1 MRIGV
6 IGRTK
11 VLYDSIVLLLN
22 KNYQISFIYTCKEE
36 EFYDFPAKKFKEIAK
51 KYSIPFFEGLNI
63 EQNIENIKLTKTD
76 VCISL
81 NWLTILKSDFLS
93 LFKHGVLNCHSG
105 DLPRYRGNAC
115 VNWAIINQEKS
126 ACITIH
132 KMNEY
137 LDDGPIFLKKYYDLD
152 QNTYIGDFYKWSSK
166 EVPNMFLETIQLISN
181 GYKPEDQSTKIK
193 PIRCYPR
200 KPSDSK
206 INWNNS
212 VDVVHALVRAS
223 SSPFLG
229 AYCFTEQNIKL
240 IILRSKIL
248 EVEFDFYA
256 IPGQICDHLNN
267 YPLVACNDKNK
278 MLMLEKF
285 FLEGSSFE
293 ESKLKLTSSKRARLI

>member
-137 LDDGPIFLKKYYDLD
+137 LDDGPIFLKNITSRPKYLYWR
-152 QNTYIGDFYKWSSK
+152 FYKWSSK

-223 SSPFLG
+223 SSPFL
-229 AYCFTEQNIKL
+229 EL
-240 IILRSKIL
+240 IVLLSKI
-248 EVEFDFYA
+248 
-256 IPGQICDHLNN
+256 
-267 YPLVACNDKNK
+267 
-278 MLMLEKF
+278 
-285 FLEGSSFE
+285 
-293 ESKLKLTSSKRARLI
+293 